1 MANSPLPERISQA
14 QLPPHSE
21 NNNVVSQ
28 IRRYNR
34 WLAESGGALHQP
46 NLTSYRDLLLETLA
60 PASVRV
66 HLSSIRRGYKILIEN
81 AQHRAALVN
90 YLQQEYPTAEFAT
103 IKAMA
108 DELELRLM
116 RAIDPQLSKVTTP
129 SVQDEADSRHIRLT
143 STQGT
148 ALMFQPDVSRLRG
161 RRDVAIIAL
170 LLATGLREGEVVQLE
185 IPDLYQS
192 YGGVPALR
200 VKAGKGAKARMVP
213 FGDMVW
219 ARQIS
224 EFWLNGRESGPVF
237 TRMRQGRG
245 VMRSQEA
252 TDMPMTTR
260 SVQRMLRRYPIWID
274 GQRRMVTPH
283 DLRRSYARN
292 LFLAGIPV
300 EVIRQNLGH
309 VDVKT
314 TQDYI
319 GVLDGA
325 TRAPVS
331 VYEPS
336 EVLAK
341 MRSVMS

>member
-1 MANSPLPERISQA
+1 M
-14 QLPPHSE
+14 
-21 NNNVVSQ
+21 
-28 IRRYNR
+28 
-34 WLAESGGALHQP
+34 
-46 NLTSYRDLLLETLA
+46 DL
-60 PASVRV
+60 
-66 HLSSIRRGYKILIEN
+66 
-81 AQHRAALVN
+81 
-90 YLQQEYPTAEFAT
+90 LQQEYPRADFGT

-116 RAIDPQLSKVTTP
+116 RAIDPQHAKVTVP

-143 STQGT
+143 SAQGA
-148 ALMFQPDVSRLRG
+148 ALMLQPDVSRLRG
-161 RRDVAIIAL
+161 RRDVALIAL

-185 IPDLYQS
+185 IPDLYQT

-200 VKAGKGAKARMVP
+200 VKSGKGAKARMAP
-213 FGDMVW
+213 FGDMLW
-219 ARQIS
+219 ARQIT
-224 EFWLNGRESGPVF
+224 ELWLGERETGPVF

-245 VMRSQEA
+245 DMRSQEA

-260 SVQRMLRRYPIWID
+260 SVQRMLGRYPIWID
-274 GQRRMVTPH
+274 GELRAVTPH

-314 TQDYI
+314 TQAYI
-319 GVLDGA
+319 GVLDGS

-336 EVLAK
+336 EVLARLK
-341 MRSVMS
+341 AAAP